1 MLQKEVMPIPDK
13 DLWLKIAKEF
23 TERFQFPNCVSA
35 VVGKHI
41 RSKKPNRSGSLLFN
55 YKGYFSL
62 VLLAVVYAGGKF
74 VIVDVGSRGSNNYA
88 GVFSR
93 SEFGKRLIAD
103 RLGLPQD
110 TDSDTGLL
118 FAFVGDDAF
127 PLRGN
132 LMKPFPNRQLTQR
145 KSFSI
150 IVCHVRGIQLNA
162 LLGGFPK
169 CGIHSCA
176 KWMNRQ
182 SRQQMQSRPSRCST
196 IFLSF
201 KKSKDRRYGTLRM
214 RWLSHRQANQ
224 RSTDCKLQG
233 AELPNLEWK

>member
-1 MLQKEVMPIPDK
+1 MPIPDK

-23 TERFQFPNCVSA
+23 TERFQFPNCVGA

-41 RSKKPNRSGSLLFN
+41 RSKKLNRSGSLFFN

-132 LMKPFPNRQLTQR
+132 LMKPFPNRQLTHKEELFNYR
-145 KSFSI
+145 LSRARNSVECSFGRISQMWHTLLRQMDEPAESATDAVKAIKVLHNFLI
-150 IVCHVRGIQLNA
+150 IQEIERSA
-162 LLGGFPK
+162 LWHIEDEMVEPQTG
-169 CGIHSCA
+169 
-176 KWMNRQ
+176 
-182 SRQQMQSRPSRCST
+182 
-196 IFLSF
+196 
-201 KKSKDRRYGTLRM
+201 
-214 RWLSHRQANQ
+214 
-224 RSTDCKLQG
+224 
-233 AELPNLEWK
+233 